1 MANQSRQP
9 ADLCR
14 YFCKDMRALTVIG
27 ITLIA
32 AVGVDVGLTF
42 LRPGQWL
49 PVTACAA
56 IGDLGIFVSSFIVPA
71 LFIFASIKARALKSL
86 ALRAFLAVLVSWF
99 LAIMFRGHFSLPAIR
114 AMARLRNDYD
124 YDGIGG
130 NVVVLTG
137 GWILPLFVTVIAVI
151 VQQSRLSNQGSQHA
165 SSSSIMQGT
174 LAAPEDLVGK

>member
-1 MANQSRQP
+1 
-9 ADLCR
+9 
-14 YFCKDMRALTVIG
+14 MRALTVSG

-99 LAIMFRGHFSLPAIR
+99 LAIIEPRVA
-114 AMARLRNDYD
+114 ARLFIQYHARHACCPRGSRRKVSKLQNNDKMHPSC
-124 YDGIGG
+124 GG
-130 NVVVLTG
+130 AFFTLCNVARRSRVILALGPTG
-137 GWILPLFVTVIAVI
+137 YGV
-151 VQQSRLSNQGSQHA
+151 
-165 SSSSIMQGT
+165 SIS
-174 LAAPEDLVGK
+174 EERRVE